1 MMRSRSSGGDA
12 FTATFRLE
20 AIQPRV
26 TALGEGRASLSDK
39 QRAELIALG
48 DDVWVV
54 WDHPDAP
61 VQLKKRILRTV
72 LHEIVVDSHR
82 DSPRH
87 RLILHWA
94 GGVHTEL
101 YVERN
106 LTGQHRRSAERT
118 VIDLVSELAKVC
130 PDKDI
135 AAILNRLG
143 YKTGQEKNWNA
154 HRVAGLRGYHEI
166 APFQRQDGWVTQQQA
181 ARELKVS
188 DTVIKRLIREGVLP
202 ATQVV
207 TFAPWIIDRKDL
219 QLPAVQSQVEAVHCG
234 RRLPLI
240 VPGQGQLSLK

>member
-1 MMRSRSSGGDA
+1 MA
-12 FTATFRLE
+12 ELE
-20 AIQPRV
+20 TRV

-48 DDVWVV
+48 DDVWAV

-72 LHEIVVDSHR
+72 LHEIVVDSQR

-94 GGVHTEL
+94 GGIHTEL

-106 LTGQHRRSAERT
+106 PTGQHRRSAERT
-118 VIDLVSELAKVC
+118 VINLVSELAKVC

-143 YKTGQEKNWNA
+143 YKTGQEMTWNA
-154 HRVAGLRGYHEI
+154 SRVSGVRWYHEI
-166 APFQRQDGWVTQQQA
+166 VGFQKQEGWLTQDQA
-181 ARELKVS
+181 ARELQVS
-188 DTVIKRLIREGVLP
+188 DTVVKRLIGSAFYR
-202 ATQVV
+202 Q
-207 TFAPWIIDRKDL
+207 
-219 QLPAVQSQVEAVHCG
+219 
-234 RRLPLI
+234 RRLSNMLR
-240 VPGQGQLSLK
+240 G